1 MSLDSPSGL
10 VQDNLYKK
18 KEQMSLVKIVKILVG
33 KIKQI
38 NKLNNVLKIGAHNQ
52 EIKIVLKS

>member
-1 MSLDSPSGL
+1 
-10 VQDNLYKK
+10 
-18 KEQMSLVKIVKILVG
+18 MSLVKIVKILVG